1 MRNELLKI
9 MIYCDILAAKSNL
22 IKVEKD
28 LLCSS
33 RLLHL
38 QYKGSQNNPY
48 EFSEKYKSFCTHGI
62 D

>member
-28 LLCSS
+28 LLCSNC
-33 RLLHL
+33 LLHL
-38 QYKGSQNNPY
+38 EYKRSLIIPG
-48 EFSEKYKSFCTHGI
+48 TGI
-62 D
+62 GLGGIGD